1 MSTVERQ
8 MIIYI
13 DMDGVISDFK
23 KACELQALDKKQM
36 HAPDK
41 YLDFSQNPV
50 IFGAK
55 EAIKQLHEMGHDL
68 YIASTP
74 PWRQPKAWMDKRLWV
89 DKHFPMLRRRV
100 ILTHHK
106 NLLIGDVL
114 IDDSGYRGQPD
125 FKGKWI
131 HFGSKGIGWKETLEI
146 IKNIDNE
153 MLQRTK
159 LYPL

>member
-1 MSTVERQ
+1 

>member
-1 MSTVERQ
+1 
-8 MIIYI
+8 MIIYL

-23 KACELQALDKKQM
+23 SACKLQVLDKKQM
-36 HAPDK
+36 NAPDK
-41 YLDFSQNPV
+41 YLDFSRNPV
-50 IFGAK
+50 MVGAK
-55 EAIKQLHEMGHDL
+55 EAVSALEAMGHDL

-89 DKHFPMLRRRV
+89 DKHFPTLKKKV

-114 IDDSGYRGQPD
+114 IDDTNYRGQPD

-131 HFGSKGIGWKETLEI
+131 HFGQNGLGWKEALQI
-146 IKNIDNE
+146 IKN
-153 MLQRTK
+153 MTK
-159 LYPL
+159 

>member
-1 MSTVERQ
+1 
-8 MIIYI
+8 
-13 DMDGVISDFK
+13 MDGVISDFK
-23 KACELQALDKKQM
+23 LACELQALDKKQM

-50 IFGAK
+50 MFGAK
-55 EAIKQLHEMGHDL
+55 EAVKELYEMGHDL

-89 DKHFPMLRRRV
+89 DKHFPMLRRKV
-100 ILTHHK
+100 VLTHHK

-114 IDDSGYRGQPD
+114 IDDTSYRGQPD

-131 HFGSKGIGWKETLEI
+131 HFGSNGIGWRETLET
-146 IKNIDNE
+146 IKTMDNE